1 MLRSLIPCMVFCAI
15 SALILGQ
22 KHAGFMLYLLVP
34 VMLVYMAISA
44 WRIRKQP
51 QRLPELPL
59 KMLLCLTTIS
69 SIAMLHTHYHKQA
82 RLEADKIAKQ
92 IQAYQQQYHAYPK
105 DLQAAQAVSTSASRT
120 HYTLNQNQQ
129 PSLFYP
135 ATFVPFEAYAYDF
148 QTQQWQHQPD

>member
-1 MLRSLIPCMVFCAI
+1 MLRSLIPCIIFCAL

-22 KHAGFMLYLLVP
+22 KGAGFMLYVLVP
-34 VMLVYMAISA
+34 VILVYMAVSA

-59 KMLLCLTTIS
+59 KMLLCLTTIIC
-69 SIAMLHTHYHKQA
+69 IALVHMRYHQQA
-82 RLEADKIAKQ
+82 RLEANRIAEQ
-92 IQAYQQQYHAYPK
+92 IQAYQLQHKAYPA
-105 DLQAAQAVSTSASRT
+105 DLQAAQAVSTSVSHT
-120 HYTLNQNQQ
+120 HYSLNQNQQ

-135 ATFVPFEAYAYDF
+135 ATFVPFEVYAYDF

>member
-1 MLRSLIPCMVFCAI
+1 MLRSLIPCIVFCAL

-22 KHAGFMLYLLVP
+22 KGAGFMLYVLVP
-34 VMLVYMAISA
+34 VMLVYMAVSA

-59 KMLLCLTTIS
+59 KMLLCLTTIIC
-69 SIAMLHTHYHKQA
+69 IAMVHMRYHQQA

-92 IQAYQQQYHAYPK
+92 IQAYQLQHNAYPK
-105 DLQAAQAVSTSASRT
+105 DLQAAQAVPTSASRA

-135 ATFVPFEAYAYDF
+135 ATFVPFEVYAYDF

>member
-1 MLRSLIPCMVFCAI
+1 MLRSLIPCIVFCAI
-15 SALILGQ
+15 SALVLGQ
-22 KHAGFMLYLLVP
+22 KHAGFMLFFLVP

-59 KMLLCLTTIS
+59 KMLLCLTTIIC
-69 SIAMLHTHYHKQA
+69 IALVHMRYHQQA
-82 RLEADKIAKQ
+82 RLEADNIAKQ
-92 IQAYQQQYHAYPK
+92 IQAYQQQYHAYPV
-105 DLQAAQAVSTSASRT
+105 DLQAAQAVSTAVSRT
-120 HYTLNQNQQ
+120 HYSLNQNQQ

-135 ATFVPFEAYAYDF
+135 TTFLPFEIYAYDF

>member
-1 MLRSLIPCMVFCAI
+1 MLRSLVPCIVFCAI

-22 KHAGFMLYLLVP
+22 KHAGFMLYFLVP
-34 VMLVYMAISA
+34 VMLVYMAVSA

-59 KMLLCLTTIS
+59 KMLLCFTTIIC
-69 SIAMLHTHYHKQA
+69 IALVHMRYHQQA
-82 RLEADKIAKQ
+82 RLEADNIAKQ
-92 IQAYQQQYHAYPK
+92 ILAYQLQHNAYPT
-105 DLQAAQAVSTSASRT
+105 DLQAAQAVSTAVSRA

>member
-1 MLRSLIPCMVFCAI
+1 MLRSLIPCIVFCAI

-22 KHAGFMLYLLVP
+22 KGAGFMLYFLVP

-59 KMLLCLTTIS
+59 KMLLCLTTIIC
-69 SIAMLHTHYHKQA
+69 IALVHMRYHQQA
-82 RLEADKIAKQ
+82 RLEADNIAKQ
-92 IQAYQQQYHAYPK
+92 IQAYQLQHHTYPK
-105 DLQAAQAVSTSASRT
+105 DLQAAQAVSTNVSRT
-120 HYTLNQNQQ
+120 HYSLNQNQQ

-135 ATFVPFEAYAYDF
+135 ATFWPFEVYAYDF
-148 QTQQWQHQPD
+148 QQQAWQHQPD

>member
-1 MLRSLIPCMVFCAI
+1 MLRSLIPCILFCAL

-22 KHAGFMLYLLVP
+22 KGAGFMLYVLVP
-34 VMLVYMAISA
+34 VMLVYMAVSA

-92 IQAYQQQYHAYPK
+92 IQTYQQQYHAYPGRSSRVYFCVPHALHPQSK
-105 DLQAAQAVSTSASRT
+105 SATQLVLSR
-120 HYTLNQNQQ
+120 HLC
-129 PSLFYP
+129 
-135 ATFVPFEAYAYDF
+135 AI
-148 QTQQWQHQPD
+148 

>member
-1 MLRSLIPCMVFCAI
+1 MLRSLIPCILFCAL

-22 KHAGFMLYLLVP
+22 KGAGFMLYVLVP
-34 VMLVYMAISA
+34 VILVYMAVSA

-59 KMLLCLTTIS
+59 KMLLCLTTIIC
-69 SIAMLHTHYHKQA
+69 IALVHMRYHQQA
-82 RLEADKIAKQ
+82 RLEADNVAKQ
-92 IQAYQQQYHAYPK
+92 ILAYQRQHNAYPK

-120 HYTLNQNQQ
+120 RYFLNQNQQ

-135 ATFVPFEAYAYDF
+135 ATFVPFEAYGYDF

>member
-1 MLRSLIPCMVFCAI
+1 MLRALIPCIVLCAI

-22 KHAGFMLYLLVP
+22 KGAGFMLYFLVP
-34 VMLVYMAISA
+34 VMLVYMAVSA

-92 IQAYQQQYHAYPK
+92 IQTYQQQYHAYPGRSSRVYFCVPHALHPQSK
-105 DLQAAQAVSTSASRT
+105 SAT
-120 HYTLNQNQQ
+120 Q
-129 PSLFYP
+129 
-135 ATFVPFEAYAYDF
+135 FVLPHHVF
-148 QTQQWQHQPD
+148 TV

>member
-1 MLRSLIPCMVFCAI
+1 MLRSLIPCIVFCAL
-15 SALILGQ
+15 STLILGQ
-22 KHAGFMLYLLVP
+22 KGAGFMLYVLVP
-34 VMLVYMAISA
+34 VMLVYMAVSA

-59 KMLLCLTTIS
+59 KMLLCLTTIIC
-69 SIAMLHTHYHKQA
+69 IALVHMRYHQQA

-105 DLQAAQAVSTSASRT
+105 DLQAAQAVPTSASRT

-135 ATFVPFEAYAYDF
+135 ATFVPFEVYAYDF

>member
-1 MLRSLIPCMVFCAI
+1 MLRSLVPCIVFCAI

-34 VMLVYMAISA
+34 VMLVYMTVSA

-59 KMLLCLTTIS
+59 KMLLCLTTIIC
-69 SIAMLHTHYHKQA
+69 IALVHMRYHQQA
-82 RLEADKIAKQ
+82 RLEADNIAKQ
-92 IQAYQQQYHAYPK
+92 ILAYQLQHNAYPT
-105 DLQAAQAVSTSASRT
+105 DLQAAQAVPSSTSRA

-129 PSLFYP
+129 PSLFYH
-135 ATFVPFEAYAYDF
+135 ATFWPFEVYAYDF

>member
-1 MLRSLIPCMVFCAI
+1 MLRSLIPCMVFCAL

-22 KHAGFMLYLLVP
+22 KHAGFILYLLVP
-34 VMLVYMAISA
+34 VMLVYMAVSA
-44 WRIRKQP
+44 WCIRKQP

-59 KMLLCLTTIS
+59 KMLLCLTTIIC
-69 SIAMLHTHYHKQA
+69 IALVHMRYHQQA

-120 HYTLNQNQQ
+120 HYFLNQNQQ

-135 ATFVPFEAYAYDF
+135 ATFVPFEVYAYDF

>member
-1 MLRSLIPCMVFCAI
+1 MLRALIPCIVFCAI

-22 KHAGFMLYLLVP
+22 KGAGFMLYFLVP
-34 VMLVYMAISA
+34 VMLVYMAVSA

-69 SIAMLHTHYHKQA
+69 SIAMLHSHYHKQA
-82 RLEADKIAKQ
+82 RLEADLIAEKVR
-92 IQAYQQQYHAYPK
+92 AYQLQHHAYPT
-105 DLQAAQAVSTSASRT
+105 DLQAAQAVSTAVSRT
-120 HYTLNQNQQ
+120 HYSLNQNQQ

-135 ATFVPFEAYAYDF
+135 TTFLPFEIYAYDF

>member
-1 MLRSLIPCMVFCAI
+1 MLRALIPCIVFCAI

-22 KHAGFMLYLLVP
+22 KGAGFMLYFLVP
-34 VMLVYMAISA
+34 VMLVYMAVSA

-69 SIAMLHTHYHKQA
+69 SIAMLHSHYHKQA
-82 RLEADKIAKQ
+82 RLEADLIAEKVR
-92 IQAYQQQYHAYPK
+92 AYQLQHHAYPK
-105 DLQAAQAVSTSASRT
+105 DLQAAQAVSTPASRT
-120 HYTLNQNQQ
+120 HYSLNQNQQ

-135 ATFVPFEAYAYDF
+135 TTFLPFEVYAYDF
-148 QTQQWQHQPD
+148 QTKEWQHQPD